1 MGNELRG
8 ILTDAKIL
16 QFILIFLGLLTY
28 SSTEAKKWIHLDY
41 AKIAIPPLIFSLFIL
56 IFEYIFNIVPHSP
69 NSLLVSIIIN
79 PIIEELIFRQPL
91 FFLRKTKFYWPIGLI
106 LGIIFILM
114 HDSAGIFE
122 LIVRIIGTLLLLIS
136 FRKYGLA
143 GSILTHSILNM
154 GSLIKAFLV

>member
-1 MGNELRG
+1 M
-8 ILTDAKIL
+8 TDANIL
-16 QFILIFLGLLTY
+16 KLILIFLGLLTY
-28 SSTEAKKWIHLDY
+28 SSNEARKWIHLDY
-41 AKIAIPPLIFSLFIL
+41 AKIAIPPLIFSLVVL
-56 IFEYIFNIVPHSP
+56 IFEYIFNILSHSS
-69 NSLLVSIIIN
+69 NSLLVSIVIN
-79 PIIEELIFRQPL
+79 PIIEGLIFRQPL
-91 FFLRKTKFYWPIGLI
+91 FFLRKTKFYWPVGLI

-122 LIVRIIGTLLLLIS
+122 LIIRVIGTLLLLIS